1 MLYVKQII
9 RRLLNKIDDAYH
21 LVEITSF
28 VYNLVMSVSKRVPR
42 ASLKLPRFLAELSA
56 PRFRRNA
63 IWTARIRYMLIMGVW
78 GFALIGYTQ
87 GVLSFSMLPF
97 HIIAAVGISA
107 NTFLYFYLLRP
118 AAYKKAEDYR
128 RIIWIGLSTL
138 IVDMVGITA
147 IVYFSGYLYSPF
159 IMLFVVYLLSVSIF
173 LNLSLAGWSLLGI
186 ASLFVAGVTLLPKA
200 SQLPGVVMLEPS
212 PPLAIFSLAFFAA
225 CVGLMVFMGSF
236 ASNEVKFKTEE
247 LAETNK
253 GLEQL
258 IRRLEELNAEKKQIL
273 VGLSHDLRNPLTSII
288 GFSEVLREKTKI
300 DSESK
305 YFLEIINNESRRLG
319 HLVDDILDISREE
332 AGTLRWHMKV
342 HDVSSIMEP
351 PIASAEPAV
360 EAKGLSLKVSILPGL
375 PPIYGDKER
384 LSRVVTNLLSNAVRF
399 TSVGMIS
406 ITAEEKDKNI
416 LIQVADTGIGI
427 SKEDQAKLFKPF
439 GRGTEQ
445 YDGMGL
451 GLYICKTIVDHHGGN
466 IWIESVPG
474 KGSTF
479 CFTLPVATEAKV
491 STQSEEKL

>member
-9 RRLLNKIDDAYH
+9 RRLLNKIDDACH

-42 ASLKLPRFLAELSA
+42 ASLKLPRFLAELAA

-63 IWTARIRYMLIMGVW
+63 LWTARIRYMVIIAVW

-128 RIIWIGLSTL
+128 RIIWISLSTL
-138 IVDMVGITA
+138 IIDVVGVTA

-186 ASLFVAGVTLLPKA
+186 AALFVAALLPKT
-200 SQLPGVVMLEPS
+200 SQLPGVVILELSPS
-212 PPLAIFSLAFFAA
+212 LTIFSLAFFAA

-351 PIASAEPAV
+351 PLDEAEPAV
-360 EAKGLSLKVSILPGL
+360 VAKGLSLKVIILPGL

-384 LSRVVTNLLSNAVRF
+384 LSRVVTNLLSNAIRF

-466 IWIESVPG
+466 IWVESVPG

-479 CFTLPVATEAKV
+479 CLTLPVAKEAKV

>member
-1 MLYVKQII
+1 
-9 RRLLNKIDDAYH
+9 
-21 LVEITSF
+21 
-28 VYNLVMSVSKRVPR
+28 
-42 ASLKLPRFLAELSA
+42 
-56 PRFRRNA
+56 
-63 IWTARIRYMLIMGVW
+63 
-78 GFALIGYTQ
+78 
-87 GVLSFSMLPF
+87 
-97 HIIAAVGISA
+97 
-107 NTFLYFYLLRP
+107 
-118 AAYKKAEDYR
+118 
-128 RIIWIGLSTL
+128 
-138 IVDMVGITA
+138 
-147 IVYFSGYLYSPF
+147 
-159 IMLFVVYLLSVSIF
+159 
-173 LNLSLAGWSLLGI
+173 
-186 ASLFVAGVTLLPKA
+186 
-200 SQLPGVVMLEPS
+200 MLEPS
-212 PPLAIFSLAFFAA
+212 PPLAIFSLAFFTV

-406 ITAEEKDKNI
+406 ITAEEKDKKI

-479 CFTLPVATEAKV
+479 CFTLPVATESKV

>member
-9 RRLLNKIDDAYH
+9 PKLLNKIDDAH
-21 LVEITSF
+21 PLVEITSF
-28 VYNLVMSVSKRVPR
+28 VYNLVMPISKRVHR
-42 ASLKLPRFLAELSA
+42 ASLKLPGFLVELSA

-63 IWTARIRYMLIMGVW
+63 LWTARIRYMVIIGVW
-78 GFALIGYTQ
+78 VFALIGYIQ
-87 GVLSFSMLPF
+87 GVLSISMLPF
-97 HIIAAVGISA
+97 HIVAAVGISA
-107 NTFLYFYLLRP
+107 NTFVYFYLLRP
-118 AAYKKAEDYR
+118 GAYKKAEDYR
-128 RIIWIGLSTL
+128 RIIWIGLSSL

-159 IMLFVVYLLSVSIF
+159 VMLFVVHLLSVSIF
-173 LNLSLAGWSLLGI
+173 LNLPLAGWSLLGI

-212 PPLAIFSLAFFAA
+212 APLAIFSLAFFTV

-273 VGLSHDLRNPLTSII
+273 VGVSHDLRNPLTSII
-288 GFSEVLREKTKI
+288 GFSEVLRQKAEV

-305 YFLEIINNESRRLG
+305 YFLEIINNESQRLG
-319 HLVDDILDISREE
+319 RLVDDILDISREE
-332 AGTLRWHMKV
+332 AGALHWNMKV

-351 PIASAEPAV
+351 PIGEAEPAV
-360 EAKGLSLKVSILPGL
+360 EAKGLSLKVSIPASL

-384 LSRVVTNLLSNAVRF
+384 LSRVITNLLSNAVRF

-406 ITAEEKDKNI
+406 ITAEEKDKKI
-416 LIQVADTGIGI
+416 LIQVSDTGIGI

-451 GLYICKTIVDHHGGN
+451 GLYICKTIVDHHRGN
-466 IWIESVPG
+466 IWVESVPG
-474 KGSTF
+474 EGSTF
-479 CFTLPVATEAKV
+479 YFTLPVATESEV

>member
-1 MLYVKQII
+1 MLYGKQII
-9 RRLLNKIDDAYH
+9 RRLLNKIDDARQ

-63 IWTARIRYMLIMGVW
+63 LWTARIRYMVIIAVW

-97 HIIAAVGISA
+97 HIIAVVGISA

-128 RIIWIGLSTL
+128 RIIWIGLSSL

-186 ASLFVAGVTLLPKA
+186 ASLFIAGVTLLPKA

-212 PPLAIFSLAFFAA
+212 PLIAIFSLAFFLV

-253 GLEQL
+253 GLGQL
-258 IRRLEELNAEKKQIL
+258 IRRLEELNEEKKRLL
-273 VGLSHDLRNPLTSII
+273 VGLSHDLRNPLTSVI
-288 GFSEVLREKTKI
+288 GFSEVLLQKAKV

-305 YFLEIINNESRRLG
+305 YFLKIINNESQRLG
-319 HLVDDILDISREE
+319 RLVDDILDISREQ
-332 AGTLRWHMKV
+332 AGAVHRYVEV

-351 PIASAEPAV
+351 IIASAEPAI
-360 EAKGLSLKVSILPGL
+360 EAKGLSLKVSIPASL
-375 PPIYGDKER
+375 PPICGDKER

-427 SKEDQAKLFKPF
+427 LKEDYAKLFKPF
-439 GRGTEQ
+439 GRATEQ
-445 YDGMGL
+445 FDGMGL
-451 GLYICKTIVDHHGGN
+451 GLYICKTIVEQHGGN
-466 IWIESVPG
+466 IWVESVPG